1 MQVSDRIG
9 RRMKLHDLNVLMAVV
24 QTGSMSKAAA
34 LLNTTQSA
42 VSRSVADLEQTVGA
56 RLLDRRPQGVEPTQY
71 GRALLDRGAAAFGE
85 LRQGVKD
92 IEALSDPGTGEV
104 HIGSSLSMSEG
115 MILTVI
121 ERLTQ
126 QYPRVSFHVRPGV
139 LPGLYD
145 DLRTRRIELGFY
157 AQPNV
162 VAEEDMHYDLLLE
175 DELAV
180 VAGLGNPWARRRTI
194 KLAELLD
201 EHWTWP
207 PPGTGF
213 DASVVAAFRACGLE
227 PPRATVYA
235 DAINMRTRLAANG
248 RFLAVVPAHVMKLPV
263 KQLSLKVLPVKLPGT
278 QRQTGVV
285 TLKNRMLSPL
295 AQRFIET
302 AREVAKPLAAVKR

>member
-1 MQVSDRIG
+1 
-9 RRMKLHDLNVLMAVV
+9 VLMAVV
-24 QTGSMSKAAA
+24 QAGSMNKAAT

-42 VSRSVADLEQTVGA
+42 ISRSVADLEQTIGT

-104 HIGSSLSMSEG
+104 HIGGSLSMSEG
-115 MILTVI
+115 MILTII
-121 ERLTQ
+121 ERLAQ
-126 QYPRVSFHVRPGV
+126 QYPRVGFHVRPGV

-145 DLRTRRIELGFY
+145 DLRARRIELGFY
-157 AQPNV
+157 AHPNV
-162 VAEEDMHYDLLLE
+162 VGEEDMNAEEDMNYDLLLE

-180 VAGLGNPWARRRTI
+180 VAGLDNPWARRRRI
-194 KLAELLD
+194 KLSELLN
-201 EHWTWP
+201 EQWTWP
-207 PPGTGF
+207 QAGTAF
-213 DASVVAAFRACGLE
+213 AASVIEAFRACGLE

-263 KQLSLKVLPVKLPGT
+263 KHLSLKVLPVKLLRT
-278 QRQTGVV
+278 QRQTGIV
-285 TLKNRMLSPL
+285 TLKNRTLSPL
-295 AQRFIET
+295 AQRFIDT
-302 AREVAKPLAAVKR
+302 AREVAKPLASAKR